1 MFDHGIRHL
10 VGNALNTV
18 AILDKLKQ
26 GGITKGTTAK
36 DKLLGM
42 ICHVNHDIGYTLGT
56 VALEGKESSF
66 HKSHSG
72 LVAAA

>member
-1 MFDHGIRHL
+1 MGDHGIRHL

-18 AILDKLKQ
+18 AILDQLKQ
-26 GGITKGTTAK
+26 GCITQGTSAK

-56 VALEGKESSF
+56 VATDAKDGTY
-66 HKSHSG
+66 HKTHSG
-72 LVAAA
+72 TIAAE